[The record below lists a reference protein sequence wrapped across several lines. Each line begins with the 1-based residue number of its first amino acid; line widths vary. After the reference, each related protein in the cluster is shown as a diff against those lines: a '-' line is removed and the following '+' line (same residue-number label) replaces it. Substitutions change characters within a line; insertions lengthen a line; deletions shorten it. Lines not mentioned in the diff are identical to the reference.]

1 MAYDHP
7 LTPDITKIYA
17 GISGKRRAFK
27 EWAVFIT
34 MVHRLLFPMAIL
46 LLFTISAAAE
56 RVYVADIDGNI
67 GQGTLNRFQR
77 ALSSAERD
85 GHLLV
90 VRLNT
95 NGGTTVAMED
105 IVRLIQNADVPVVVY
120 VAPSGAVAY
129 SAGTFILMSG
139 HIAAMGNATVIG
151 ACQPRIVN
159 PVSGMPEKADDKEIN
174 AFAALMQSLAAA
186 HGRNETMARLFVTD
200 NAALTEHEALDA
212 GVIEVVTDNM
222 SALLAHINGMTVTV
236 NGAPYRINTTDAEVV
251 SLSWGIRDSF
261 INYISDPQI
270 ASLLL
275 TIGIFGLIFGFIT
288 PGFHLP
294 ETLGAVALVMGLYG
308 LSFVGV
314 TAAGVLLVSLAVVFF
329 IVEILTPTFGF
340 WTVAASITFI
350 FGIMLIPA
358 ERAMY
363 YMPAYWYTSFRVAS
377 IAVLVVLASFF
388 LYALMKSIKAK
399 QTKPRIGKEDL
410 VGEQGVALTDISPKG
425 QAKVRGRIWR
435 VISDDEIKEGDEIV
449 VVEQRRLTLK
459 VRKA

>member
-1 MAYDHP
+1 MM
-7 LTPDITKIYA
+7 
-17 GISGKRRAFK
+17 R
-27 EWAVFIT
+27 
-34 MVHRLLFPMAIL
+34 RLLPLLAVL

-56 RVYVADIDGNI
+56 RVYVADIDGSI
-67 GQGTLNRFQR
+67 GQGAFNQFQR
-77 ALSSAERD
+77 ALSSAEHD

-105 IVRLIQNADVPVVVY
+105 IVRLIQNAAVPVVVY

-129 SAGTFILMSG
+129 SAGTFILMAG
-139 HIAAMGNATVIG
+139 HVAAMGNATVIG

-159 PVSGMPEKADDKEIN
+159 PVSGIPEKADEKEIN

-186 HGRNETMARLFVTD
+186 HGRNETMAARFVTD
-200 NAALTEHEALDA
+200 NVALTERQALDA
-212 GVIEVVTDNM
+212 GVIEVVVEDVD
-222 SALLAHINGMTVTV
+222 ALLARINGMSVTV
-236 NGAPYRINTTDAEVV
+236 KGEPYRINTTDARVV

-294 ETLGAVALVMGLYG
+294 ETLGAVALILGLYG

-314 TAAGVLLVSLAVVFF
+314 AAAGVLLVALAVIFF
-329 IVEILTPTFGF
+329 IIEILTPTFGF

-350 FGIMLIPA
+350 CGIMLIPA

-363 YMPAYWYTSFRVAS
+363 YMPTYWYTSFRVAS
-377 IAVLVVLASFF
+377 IVVLVVLASFF
-388 LYALMKSIKAK
+388 LYALIKSIKAK
-399 QTKPRIGKEDL
+399 RAKPRIGTEDL
-410 VGEQGVALTDISPKG
+410 VGERGVALTDINPRG
-425 QAKVRGRIWR
+425 QAKVMGRIWR
-435 VISDDEIKEGDEIV
+435 VVSDDEITQGDEVV